1 MSRPWMIEERD
12 YAGPEHL
19 NDAFVAAYD
28 RKQQFDPS
36 SDVALIESHGLGS
49 ETTLVDLGA
58 GTGTF
63 ALAAAS
69 VFGRVIAVDVSMS
82 MLHMLRQRAERQ
94 GFSNVECVQAGLL
107 TYEHAGSA
115 PDAIYTRNVLHQLPD
130 FWKGVALE
138 RIARLLPSGGLLL
151 VRDLV
156 YDFAPTEADDVLE
169 QWLSGA
175 VDDPA
180 HGYTR
185 DDLAEHIRTEN
196 STYRWLFE
204 PMLSVA
210 GFDIIDCDYRRKVYG
225 SYTCVKR

>member
-1 MSRPWMIEERD
+1 MIEEHD
-12 YAGPEHL
+12 YAGAEHL

-36 SDVALIESHGLGS
+36 SDVALLLSRGLGPES
-49 ETTLVDLGA
+49 TLVDLGA

-69 VFGRVIAVDVSMS
+69 VLGRVIAVDVSLS
-82 MLHMLRQRAERQ
+82 MVHMLGQRAERL
-94 GFSNVECVQAGLL
+94 GVTNVECVQAGLL
-107 TYEHAGSA
+107 TYEHVGAA

-130 FWKGVALE
+130 FWKGLALE
-138 RIARLLPSGGLLL
+138 RIACLLPRGGLLY

-156 YDFAPTEADDVLE
+156 YDFDPSEADDVLE
-169 QWLSGA
+169 RWLSGA
-175 VDDPA
+175 ADDPA
-180 HGYTR
+180 RGYTR
-185 DDLAEHIRTEN
+185 DDLVEHVRSEN

-210 GFDIIDCDYRRKVYG
+210 GFDIIDADYRRNVYG
-225 SYTCVKR
+225 SYTCVRR